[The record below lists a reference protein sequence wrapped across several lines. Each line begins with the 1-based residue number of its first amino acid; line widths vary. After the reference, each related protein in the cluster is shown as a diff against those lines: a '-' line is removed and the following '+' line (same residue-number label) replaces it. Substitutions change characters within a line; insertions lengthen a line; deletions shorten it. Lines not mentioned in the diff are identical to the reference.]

1 MPWND
6 NVKPGPWG
14 APPEGSGSDD
24 DGRAEE
30 GGARPGA
37 EGGPGPRSPW
47 GASPPPAGGAEPSGP
62 RVGRPGTP
70 GAGPRRRPERPKLTP
85 LGAGGGSER
94 SKEFEAL
101 QREWSERARRFF
113 RHPNGRGV
121 RPGAVAVIVGAAVG
135 LWALTGVYIVQPNEQ
150 AVVTRFGVYART
162 ESPGLKVRL
171 PWPVEH
177 AQTVPVTTLNQLA
190 IGGAG
195 ATDRPEESL
204 MLTGDENIIDMDF
217 TVTWRVGDADD
228 YLFRVSNPDATVKA
242 VAESAMRE
250 VVGRSQL
257 NDVLSSGRG
266 RVQVQAEQLM
276 QRVLDSYRTGVR
288 VVDVQIRAA
297 EPPREVITAFR
308 EVAGA
313 GQEAQSAINE
323 ANTYRNRVVNEAVG
337 TAAALRQQAEGYR
350 EQVVSQATGEA
361 ARFNQLHAQYR
372 ANPGVTRERLYLETM
387 ERVLRDSNKVVV
399 DTGQGGASAPIIL
412 PPEVFRGNNARALPA
427 QPQPQAQPQTGAAA
441 GAAR

>member
-1 MPWND
+1 M
-6 NVKPGPWG
+6 
-14 APPEGSGSDD
+14 
-24 DGRAEE
+24 
-30 GGARPGA
+30 
-37 EGGPGPRSPW
+37 
-47 GASPPPAGGAEPSGP
+47 
-62 RVGRPGTP
+62 
-70 GAGPRRRPERPKLTP
+70 
-85 LGAGGGSER
+85 
-94 SKEFEAL
+94 

-113 RHPNGRGV
+113 RDPNGGGI
-121 RPGAVAVIVGAAVG
+121 RPGAVAVIAGAAVG

-177 AQTVPVTTLNQLA
+177 AQTVPVTTLNQLN

-195 ATDRPEESL
+195 STDRPEESL

-276 QRVLDSYRTGVR
+276 QRVLDNYRTGVR

-361 ARFNQLHAQYR
+361 ARFNQLQAQYQQ
-372 ANPGVTRERLYLETM
+372 NPGVTRERLYLETM
-387 ERVLRDSNKVVV
+387 EKVLRDSNKVVV

-412 PPEVFRGNNARALPA
+412 PPEVFRGNNARTAPA
-427 QPQPQAQPQTGAAA
+427 QPQGQPQTGAAA